1 MSVSSTDRV
10 PDFPVH
16 PHEAD
21 RLESLRSYG
30 LLDTC
35 PELIYDNLVLIAAR
49 MCDVPMAAIALVDGD
64 RVWFKARHGI
74 PRTQVARHGT
84 FCAEVV
90 ASESPLVVADSRDDP
105 RFETAAGDGVIA
117 YAGVPLVGRDGLP
130 IGTLC
135 VFDDVP
141 RLIASSDLALL
152 DMLAAQAVA
161 HMELHRTDKRAGL
174 LPNFDSV
181 TEVRPERIRSA
192 LDKGELRSWYQP
204 QIDLATGERCG
215 AESLLRW
222 EHPTLGVIPPGRFL
236 PLLEAT
242 GLILPTGRQ
251 VVRHSLTALSELY
264 RSGSADAPFGVA
276 INASVAEVGQAGF
289 ASALIGEVD
298 RAGLPHDVVTIELT
312 ETASSGPLSQIR
324 PQLEE
329 LREAGIQLD
338 ADDFG
343 SGHSTLQRLLDLPL
357 TGIKLD
363 MGLISRV
370 PHDVRVARVVRW
382 LVYGAH
388 DLGYRVVAEGVET
401 EAQRDF
407 LVEIGCDRAQGYL
420 FGRPAPY
427 LVA

>member
-1 MSVSSTDRV
+1 MTVSSTERV

-30 LLDTC
+30 LLDSC
-35 PELIYDNLVLIAAR
+35 PELIYDNLVLIAAK
-49 MCDVPMAAIALVDGD
+49 MAHVPMAAISLVDGD

-74 PRTQVARHGT
+74 PRTQVVRHGT
-84 FCAEVV
+84 FCAQVV
-90 ASESPLVVADSRDDP
+90 ASGEPLVVADSREDE
-105 RFETAAGDGVIA
+105 RFETASRDGVIA
-117 YAGVPLVGRDGLP
+117 YAGVPLIGRDGLP

-135 VFDDVP
+135 VFDEVP
-141 RLIASSDLALL
+141 RLIPSSDLELL
-152 DMLAAQAVA
+152 DMLAEQAVA
-161 HMELHRTDKRAGL
+161 HMELRRTDQRAGL
-174 LPNFDSV
+174 PPTFDAV

-192 LDKGELRSWYQP
+192 LDNGELRSWFQP
-204 QIDLATGERCG
+204 QVDLQTGERCG

-222 EHPTLGVIPPGRFL
+222 EHPTLGVIPPSRFL

-251 VVRHSLTALSELY
+251 VVRHSLTALSDLY
-264 RSGSADAPFGVA
+264 RSGTAAAPFGVS
-276 INASVAEVGQAGF
+276 INASVAEVAQTGF
-289 ASALIGEVD
+289 AAALIEEVD
-298 RAGLPHDVVTIELT
+298 RVGLPHDAVTIELT
-312 ETASSGPLSQIR
+312 ETASSGPVSMIR
-324 PQLEE
+324 PELEA
-329 LREAGIQLD
+329 LRAAGIQLE

-370 PHDVRVARVVRW
+370 PQDVRVARVVRW